1 MKLTAPQER
10 VLRRIVKTSGG
21 GVHAETDPDLRV
33 IMRLHNMGL
42 CQGKKG
48 NSTRA
53 VHTREGLAL
62 IRDLDAGTPP

>member
-21 GVHAETDPDLRV
+21 GIFAECDPDLRV
-33 IMRLHNMGL
+33 IMRLHEKGL

-48 NSTRA
+48 SPARA
-53 VHTREGLAL
+53 VHTREGLDL
-62 IRDLDAGTPP
+62 IRGLDSGP